1 MGEAGYRVETIR
13 GAAGVLLLAL
23 ALVGC
28 APASTT
34 LVSSGG
40 DVRRCP
46 SREGEAC
53 IERARAGGYVERNQV
68 GGIGVTVAEGAE
80 PGRGLRILK
89 VLPGSPAAAAGI
101 ASGDFLVRVKG
112 EDVRRRREA
121 RMLMFGR
128 AGTKV
133 EVTVRKGKRLE
144 SLTIERVP
152 IDGMTVADR

>member
-1 MGEAGYRVETIR
+1 MDDAGNAGRTLR
-13 GAAGVLLLAL
+13 AAAGIAL
-23 ALVGC
+23 AALAIGGC

-46 SREGEAC
+46 SRGGDEC
-53 IERARAGGYVERNQV
+53 IERARAGGYVERGEV
-68 GGIGVTVAEGAE
+68 GGIGVTVAGTPEQ
-80 PGRGLRILK
+80 GRGLRILN

-101 ASGDFLVRVKG
+101 EPGDFLVRVKG
-112 EDVRRRREA
+112 ESVRNRREA

-144 SLTIERVP
+144 SIAIERAS
-152 IDGMTVADR
+152 IDRMTSGER